1 MRKLNVT
8 HGDSRDEK
16 KRKRFFP
23 FSPQDH
29 LIPSNDNCLTRHP
42 PTTVYKYCDH
52 NTNIYIIIITE
63 SGRKD
68 WAYFLYTKWPEV
80 TISSEMLGF
89 NEAVVCG

>member
-1 MRKLNVT
+1 MRKLNVK

-29 LIPSNDNCLTRHP
+29 LIPSNEGL
-42 PTTVYKYCDH
+42 CDH
-52 NTNIYIIIITE
+52 KTNKYMIIIPE

-80 TISSEMLGF
+80 TIWCERLGF
-89 NEAVVCG
+89 NDSVIAGH